1 MRATEFTQLS
11 ELNKSTL
18 GKYVKANVQDRM
30 DRATGDSFKSGQAGD
45 AYNKADSGHRDQR
58 REQGMDRAVNKL
70 TKESLRPGE
79 YYVHTVYL
87 KNGDVRK
94 FKDLGG
100 ESSIKDFYARQ
111 GLEVDH
117 IDYDFSIGGGAP
129 APGPERH
136 EPGGGGVGRDG
147 PHSAAISRFDRKTP
161 ESRDDRDEN
170 PYGYEV
176 GQSVELRN
184 GKHGTVIDI
193 FDDGIEVLL
202 PSGRTI
208 TVDFQDAN
216 VLDETGT
223 GETFCEVCGGS
234 LAEAGKASRAL
245 CKSSR
250 SNADLGVSQ
259 LASCKSQGLRA
270 RETPKKH
277 TIGNKHQSIKG
288 KMVKGHKYGGPLPY
302 NKSDN

>member
-18 GKYVKANVQDRM
+18 GSYVKANVQDRM
-30 DRATGDSFKSGQAGD
+30 NRATGDSFKSGQAGD
-45 AYNKADSGHRDQR
+45 AYNKADSGHKDHR

-70 TKESLRPGE
+70 TKESLRSGE
-79 YYVHTVYL
+79 YHIHTVYL

-100 ESSIKDFYARQ
+100 ESSIKDFYAKR
-111 GLEVDH
+111 GEEVDH
-117 IDYDFSIGGGAP
+117 IDYDFSINSGHFSSPDP
-129 APGPERH
+129 AGDANARNQATN
-136 EPGGGGVGRDG
+136 
-147 PHSAAISRFDRKTP
+147 AAISRFDRRTP
-161 ESRDDRDEN
+161 ES
-170 PYGYEV
+170 
-176 GQSVELRN
+176 
-184 GKHGTVIDI
+184 TVS
-193 FDDGIEVLL
+193 EE
-202 PSGRTI
+202 
-208 TVDFQDAN
+208 Q
-216 VLDETGT
+216 
-223 GETFCEVCGGS
+223 FCEVCGGS
-234 LAEAGKASRAL
+234 LSEAGKASRAL